1 MRNASVNDE
10 KSATVN
16 MWREEKIMNN
26 KAVEKWI
33 DDHQDDLIKDIMDLC
48 RIPSVE
54 GEPQEGMPFGPEPC
68 KALAAALKKCEEYGF
83 TVKNYDNY
91 VGTADLDPSLPRT
104 LEILGHMDVVPAGN
118 GWTVTEPFEPVVK
131 DGKIYGRGTSDDK
144 GPSLC
149 ALYAMRALKECNVP
163 LKKGIRMI
171 LGSAEE
177 TGSNDIPHYYEK
189 EGEAEMTFS
198 PDAEFPII
206 NIEKGQFRGTLSRKF
221 EESTALP
228 RLLSL
233 EAGIALNAVPQEAV
247 LVTEGIDPGTAE
259 EAAKAV
265 EAQYGVTI
273 AVSEPAAQKLSFT
286 VTGVSA
292 HASTPEGG
300 VNAGLAAVAL
310 ALKLPLAGCEQ
321 LELLKKIPELFP
333 WKVTDGAGI
342 GIKMS
347 DPESHDLTCTPDL
360 FHVTT
365 TECSFSFDARTPVCA
380 VKENCQD
387 KAQEIIEKAGFD
399 FSTPGMVPP
408 HCVSGDSPF
417 VQTLLAAYE
426 DVTGL
431 KGECLAIGGGTY
443 VHDLKNG
450 VAFGAVLPDIDTRMH
465 GADEFMPI
473 DNIMTAAKVYAEAM
487 IRLCS

>member
-1 MRNASVNDE
+1 M
-10 KSATVN
+10 
-16 MWREEKIMNN
+16 
-26 KAVEKWI
+26 
-33 DDHQDDLIKDIMDLC
+33 
-48 RIPSVE
+48 
-54 GEPQEGMPFGPEPC
+54 
-68 KALAAALKKCEEYGF
+68 
-83 TVKNYDNY
+83 
-91 VGTADLDPSLPRT
+91 
-104 LEILGHMDVVPAGN
+104 
-118 GWTVTEPFEPVVK
+118 
-131 DGKIYGRGTSDDK
+131 
-144 GPSLC
+144 
-149 ALYAMRALKECNVP
+149 
-163 LKKGIRMI
+163 
-171 LGSAEE
+171 
-177 TGSNDIPHYYEK
+177 
-189 EGEAEMTFS
+189 
-198 PDAEFPII
+198 
-206 NIEKGQFRGTLSRKF
+206 
-221 EESTALP
+221 
-228 RLLSL
+228 
-233 EAGIALNAVPQEAV
+233 
-247 LVTEGIDPGTAE
+247 
-259 EAAKAV
+259 
-265 EAQYGVTI
+265 
-273 AVSEPAAQKLSFT
+273 
-286 VTGVSA
+286 
-292 HASTPEGG
+292 
-300 VNAGLAAVAL
+300 
-310 ALKLPLAGCEQ
+310 
-321 LELLKKIPELFP
+321 
-333 WKVTDGAGI
+333 TDGAGI

-347 DPESHDLTCTPDL
+347 DPESHDLTCTLDL